1 MWACVVASHQQ
12 DAKMLCVNHVDDFA
26 SSIASTASLEVAAI
40 VVEVSL
46 DASYWES
53 PLGWL

>member
-1 MWACVVASHQQ
+1 MWACVEASHQQ

-46 DASYWES
+46 DASC
-53 PLGWL
+53 